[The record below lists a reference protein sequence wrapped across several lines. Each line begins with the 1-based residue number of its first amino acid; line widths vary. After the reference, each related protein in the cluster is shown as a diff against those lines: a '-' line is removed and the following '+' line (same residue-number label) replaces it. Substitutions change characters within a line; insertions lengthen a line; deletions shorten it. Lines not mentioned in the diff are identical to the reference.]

1 MKKSYLLFISIVL
14 LMMACQKDDLGVSD
28 CLNEKI
34 TEFKNGDYACADV
47 EDGANVREYLFM
59 GETVF
64 VFDPGRCGADMA
76 SGVYDEDCNHIG
88 FLGGIV
94 GNVEVNGTDFGEAVF
109 VKTVWER

>member
-59 GETVF
+59 GETVY
-64 VFDPGRCGADMA
+64 VFDPGLCGADMFSA
-76 SGVYDEDCNHIG
+76 VIDEDCNTLG
-88 FLGGIV
+88 NLGGIA
-94 GNVEVNGTDFGEAVF
+94 GLIEINGVSFSEAVF
-109 VKTVWER
+109 IEIVWER